1 MVETNQVRI
10 TLRNPDTNNELAYT
24 ITAADN
30 VLATDWLAGL
40 NDILQRGLQLNKS
53 YCFLGFPDTPRNI
66 EYLCDQINRAI
77 YTINTYNWA
86 QHDLPLYCIEDWFCR
101 DAVRFG
107 PEYVAPPQMFPTM
120 LFHSTKHE
128 IMNRIH
134 NHFERLQGTVE
145 APSDYF
151 RAAPAHIRQA
161 MGRLNTLCHEI
172 ENLVLSQ
179 RKHMLLPEWTR
190 PVQITTFHNA
200 PRYELTDAHRVGFAE
215 NRFDRK
221 LGGVYMHWAQIGKTY
236 FEVFRDENA
245 PVLTE
250 TVCEAITQ
258 LRYYSGEFDIEWGKT
273 IVDGVFDWH
282 DKQMS
287 EFKTWLQKNNIDP
300 TDPNNSLGY
309 LHIGDVDIETAFG
322 TTDPYTIWDM
332 LSKHLNI
339 YSIET
344 SEHKRTYEYTWRNE
358 DV

>member
-1 MVETNQVRI
+1 MVEANQVRV
-10 TLRNPDTNNELAYT
+10 TLRNPDTNSELVYT

-30 VLATDWLAGL
+30 ALARDWLVGL
-40 NDILQRGLQLNKS
+40 NDILKRGLRLNKS
-53 YCFLGFPDTPRNI
+53 YCFLGFPNTPRNI
-66 EYLCDQINRAI
+66 EYLCEQMNRNI

-86 QHDLPLYCIEDWFCR
+86 QHDLPQYRIEDWFAP
-101 DAVRFG
+101 DVVRFG
-107 PEYVAPPQMFPTM
+107 PEYVAPPKMFPEM

-128 IMNRIH
+128 VMNRIH

-151 RAAPAHIRQA
+151 NVAPAHIRQA

-190 PVQITTFHNA
+190 PAQITTFHDA
-200 PRYELTDAHRVGFAE
+200 PRYELTEEHRQGFVT
-215 NRFDRK
+215 NGYDRK

-236 FEVFRDENA
+236 FEVFRDEDA
-245 PVLTE
+245 PELTD
-250 TVCEAITQ
+250 TICEAITQ

-273 IVDGVFDWH
+273 IVAGAFDWH
-282 DKQMS
+282 DKQMA
-287 EFKTWLQKNNIDP
+287 EFKDWLLKNNINPDN
-300 TDPNNSLGY
+300 PNNSLGY
-309 LHIGDVDIETAFG
+309 LHIGDVDVEQAFG
-322 TTDPYTIWDM
+322 TTEPAVVWDK
-332 LSKHLNI
+332 LTEHLNI

-344 SEHKRTYEYTWRNE
+344 SEHRRVYEYTWRNE